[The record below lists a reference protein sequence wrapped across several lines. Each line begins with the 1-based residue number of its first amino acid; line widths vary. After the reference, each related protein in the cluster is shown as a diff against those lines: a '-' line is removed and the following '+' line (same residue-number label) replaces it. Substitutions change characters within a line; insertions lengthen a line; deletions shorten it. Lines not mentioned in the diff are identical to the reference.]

1 MSQAP
6 QRSFPIEDRNV
17 SRPVTSTATVTEQ
30 DTFGSVYASGDRLFQ
45 RLMIVQAVGLVVLSL
60 WLTPKTWSGTQS
72 SVHNHV
78 WTSAIIGMLITVF
91 PAMMAA
97 ARPGQ
102 LATRVVM
109 AVCQGLV
116 SGLLV
121 HIGGGRVEMH
131 FHIFVSLAFLSMY
144 MDFKVLL
151 TMTAVVAIDHVVRGL
166 LWPQSIYGIS
176 ESGILRTLEHA
187 SWVIAADV
195 VLFFSI
201 SRARRERSQ
210 LMNAVMSISECVQ
223 MITGR
228 QIDSANQAAAID
240 EGLDTI
246 RSAMLRVQESVVSVQ
261 TQSHTLTHRAT
272 QTVTAVDNGVQ
283 AAEMG
288 ETVMESLRESVEEIA
303 TVVAEINSIAEQTR
317 LLSLNATIE
326 AARAAESGNGFGVV
340 ARNVKELAVKSGT
353 AASRISK
360 LTQRCVTKVS
370 DSTRCTSGIRSQ
382 LNEIRDIVRS
392 TDGVISEIRTSV
404 TTSASEAEQLAT
416 AFGGRRNLRR
426 LESVSSR
433 FGTW

>member
-1 MSQAP
+1 M
-6 QRSFPIEDRNV
+6 D
-17 SRPVTSTATVTEQ
+17 EQ
-30 DTFGSVYASGDRLFQ
+30 NTFASVYASGDRLFQ
-45 RLMIVQAVGLVVLSL
+45 RLMIVQAIGLVAISL

-72 SVHNHV
+72 SVHAHV
-78 WTSAIIGMLITVF
+78 WMSAVMGLLITVF

-102 LATRVVM
+102 LATRLIM

-144 MDFKVLL
+144 MDFKVLQA
-151 TMTAVVAIDHVVRGL
+151 MTVVVAVDHVARGL

-176 ESGILRTLEHA
+176 EAGILRTLEHA

-201 SRARRERSQ
+201 SRARRERTQ
-210 LMNAVMSISECVQ
+210 LMKAVMSISDCVQ

-228 QIDSANQAAAID
+228 QADSGNEAEAI
-240 EGLDTI
+240 EGGLDTI
-246 RSAMLRVQESVVSVQ
+246 RAAMLRVQDSVVSVQ
-261 TQSHTLTHRAT
+261 NQSQTLASRAN
-272 QTVTAVDNGVQ
+272 QTVSAVDGGVQ
-283 AAEMG
+283 SAEMG
-288 ETVMESLRESVEEIA
+288 QSAIDSLRDSVEEIA
-303 TVVAEINSIAEQTR
+303 IVVAEINSVAEQTR

-326 AARAAESGNGFGVV
+326 AARASQSGNGFGVV

-360 LTQRCVTKVS
+360 LTQRCVTKVGES
-370 DSTRCTSGIRSQ
+370 SRCTSDIRHQ
-382 LNEIRDIVRS
+382 LTEIRDIVRS
-392 TDGVISEIRTSV
+392 TDGVISEIHSSV

-416 AFGGRRNLRR
+416 AFGGRRNSRR
-426 LESVSSR
+426 LESVSGR
-433 FGTW
+433 FGT